1 MDRLGILVVIA
12 PARGA
17 GDPCSNPGPGEN
29 SSLKLL
35 IFKLT
40 SKYKPIVY
48 ALKNYNLNPTE
59 KFEPKPGFEPRTSI
73 ALLSRGRLNLYLN

>member
-1 MDRLGILVVIA
+1 
-12 PARGA
+12 
-17 GDPCSNPGPGEN
+17 
-29 SSLKLL
+29 
-35 IFKLT
+35 LT